1 MQTWVNQFTSHIL
14 PSKNYLDDANRQSE
28 YMIGQLKGKVDLEEG
43 LEISRILI
51 GGSNA
56 THTTITNLEK
66 KEFDVDIHVYL
77 KGEEV
82 EKKQLRRFLKK
93 LLIQIYPNK
102 ETEDFVTTKSS
113 VKVIFKGRTKL
124 NVDVVPVVHDT
135 TRQGWWGY
143 IPRPNGEKLVTS
155 VPMHIEWVRSKT
167 KSSNP
172 PVKFNKMVRLMKWWN
187 KYQKINVNSFSVNI
201 LTGLSFNEATFSS
214 QWNSALQQVFKYFY
228 STWGASNSD
237 ADVLISDP
245 INSEN
250 NAASSWTSSQ
260 LEKFKKK
267 AMDAEAS
274 IRSAQSNFSNGD
286 HEKAI
291 KYLIEV
297 FGEDFS
303 NAVNKQ

>member
-1 MQTWVNQFTSHIL
+1 MQSWVSQFASYIL
-14 PSKNYLDDANRQSE
+14 PPKNYLDEANRQSE
-28 YMIGQLKGKVDLEEG
+28 YMIEQLEGKVDSEEG
-43 LEISRILI
+43 LEISRIFI

-82 EKKQLRRFLKK
+82 EKKHLRQFLRK

-102 ETEDFVTTKSS
+102 ANEDFVTTKSS
-113 VKVIFKGRTKL
+113 VKVIFRGGIKL

-143 IPRPNGEKLVTS
+143 IPRPNGEKLLTS
-155 VPMHIEWVRSKT
+155 VPKHIEWVRSKT

-187 KYQKINVNSFSVNI
+187 KYQKINVNSFSINI
-201 LTGLSFNEATFSS
+201 LTGNSFASGTFSN
-214 QWNSALQQVFKYFY
+214 QWNLALQQVFKSFY
-228 STWGASNSD
+228 SAWGPSNSD
-237 ADVLISDP
+237 ADVMISDP
-245 INSEN
+245 INPEN

-260 LEKFKKK
+260 LEKFKDK
-267 AMDAEAS
+267 AKDAETY
-274 IRSAQSNFSNGD
+274 IQYAQSNFNNGSRD
-286 HEKAI
+286 EAI
-291 KYLIEV
+291 KYLVEI
-297 FGEDFS
+297 FGEEFS
-303 NAVNKQ
+303 NAL